1 MSMGLVIAAVIVSI
15 AGAAS
20 LLRYIEEL
28 KDYEEP
34 YDPRWMDREKW
45 ERSRK

>member
-1 MSMGLVIAAVIVSI
+1 MWLVVAAVIVSL
-15 AGAAS
+15 AGAGC
-20 LLRYIEEL
+20 LLRYLEEL

-45 ERSRK
+45 ERSK

>member
-1 MSMGLVIAAVIVSI
+1 MWLVVAAVIVSL
-15 AGAAS
+15 AGAGC
-20 LLRYIEEL
+20 LLRYLEEL

-45 ERSRK
+45 ERSR

>member
-1 MSMGLVIAAVIVSI
+1 MWLVVAAVVVSL
-15 AGAAS
+15 AGAGC
-20 LLRYIEEL
+20 LLRYLEEL

-45 ERSRK
+45 ERSR

>member
-1 MSMGLVIAAVIVSI
+1 MSMWLVVAAVVVSL
-15 AGAAS
+15 AGAGC
-20 LLRYIEEL
+20 LLRYLEEL

-45 ERSRK
+45 ERSR